1 MRKSL
6 ASNEFKKLSSGNSD
20 CYRISWRPKF
30 SSTMVHGH
38 QWVERTE
45 NERGSTNEVK
55 NREQKGKEQKKD
67 SSIAYFSLKLRT
79 RVFVDLFLY
88 SRSRYVFVR
97 AARER
102 ECASKHDGRPT
113 GARFSL
119 LPPLSFSLFL
129 LTLSLSFHLSLCL
142 WSSGSS
148 YCAAACIVTHNFFPS
163 SAL

>member
-1 MRKSL
+1 MTTKVFEHNGTRSPVSRTYRK
-6 ASNEFKKLSSGNSD
+6 
-20 CYRISWRPKF
+20 
-30 SSTMVHGH
+30 
-38 QWVERTE
+38 RTRLD
-45 NERGSTNEVK
+45 ERGKES
-55 NREQKGKEQKKD
+55 RRKGEERKKD
-67 SSIAYFSLKLRT
+67 SSIAYFSFKLRT
-79 RVFVDLFLY
+79 RVFVDPFLY

-119 LPPLSFSLFL
+119 LPPLSFSLFPP
-129 LTLSLSFHLSLCL
+129 TLSLSFHLSLCL